1 MIRFFSAAFGQAYI
15 QPAKALVRSFDLFAP
30 DAQIS
35 IFTDLPNRFGS
46 ERVIKTAFG
55 ELIDELD
62 QFHRSTDGQ
71 LRNAFKF
78 LLFDRMRQLYPEDDL
93 CWIDADMLVFTDLSR
108 HLRPGFVNVMAHG
121 RRDEQ
126 LLNLGDDL
134 TVRGDRYAIGGL
146 YSLPPGP
153 ALDFVF
159 DAARARQNWGDVD
172 RLVRFSGD
180 QITLN
185 HVVARSGL
193 PVHWVSDDRRFIY
206 NLEFGENTHPI
217 VGDAGL
223 KAIEMLNGIPV
234 RDGREFAVFC
244 WIKNKLDAHI
254 ADRFSTF
261 SPEVADLLRKLY
273 E

>member
-1 MIRFFSAAFGQAYI
+1 MVRFFSAALGEGYI
-15 QPAKALVRSFDLFAP
+15 QSAKALVRSFELFAP
-30 DAQIS
+30 DIRIR
-35 IFTDLPNRFGS
+35 IFTDFPNEFGADTS
-46 ERVIKTAFG
+46 IKISFT
-55 ELIDELD
+55 ELLNELD
-62 QFHRSTDGQ
+62 EFHQSPSGQ

-78 LLFDRMRQLYPEDDL
+78 RLFERMRRLYPEDDL
-93 CWIDADMLVFTDLSR
+93 CWIDADMLVFSDLSR
-108 HLRPGFVNVMAHG
+108 HLRLGLVNVIAHG
-121 RRDEQ
+121 KRDEQ
-126 LLNLGDDL
+126 LLNLGDGL

-159 DAARARQNWGDVD
+159 DAARSRQAWGDVD
-172 RLVRFSGD
+172 KLVRFSGD

-193 PVHWVSDDRRFIY
+193 PVHWISDDRRFIY
-206 NLEFGENTHPI
+206 NLEFGEGTHPI

-234 RDGREFAVFC
+234 RNGRKFALFY

-273 E
+273 D